1 MEYPTFRK
9 WLAEHGCRFD
19 TQPER
24 RGAGHGT
31 LVIHRAMTMFLPLE
45 ISQDRERRPAVPPP
59 GRQKRTSDERPL
71 MSALPPIADIA
82 AGRTAELPLVGESH
96 NLDPRS
102 VRQVCEALGLDWSK
116 LPGLEGRV

>member
-1 MEYPTFRK
+1 MEYATFRK

-31 LVIHRAMTMFLPLE
+31 LVIHR
-45 ISQDRERRPAVPPP
+45 
-59 GRQKRTSDERPL
+59 
-71 MSALPPIADIA
+71 

-116 LPGLEGRV
+116 LPGPDGRVLRSPTGPFRPLPEQCATSAFDP

>member
-1 MEYPTFRK
+1 MRMSAFGTKRTWRKVLTYINACISGLVRANNGEGLMEYPTFRK

-19 TQPER
+19 TQSER

-31 LVIHRAMTMFLPLE
+31 LVIHR
-45 ISQDRERRPAVPPP
+45 
-59 GRQKRTSDERPL
+59 
-71 MSALPPIADIA
+71 

-102 VRQVCEALGLDWSK
+102 VRQVCEALGLDWSE
-116 LPGLEGRV
+116 LPGPEGRV

>member
-1 MEYPTFRK
+1 MEYATFRK

-31 LVIHRAMTMFLPLE
+31 LVIHRA
-45 ISQDRERRPAVPPP
+45 
-59 GRQKRTSDERPL
+59 GR
-71 MSALPPIADIA
+71 A
-82 AGRTAELPLVGESH
+82 AELPLVGESH

-102 VRQVCEALGLDWSK
+102 VRQVCEALGKPTSWT
-116 LPGLEGRV
+116 LPVTIPETAVTF